1 MAIILSISMS
11 PVVYGATVAIDD
23 FTEAFDVSSGTGGNL
38 VAITDTYLSNTDGD
52 TYTWT
57 DSDSSGTAM
66 FGDTRTVNVGPV
78 NVVSSGFYGVTR
90 DPDNNAF
97 SSSGDTGTFSSV
109 SFSYT
114 DATGVDMS
122 ATPEWAFDIVDMDQ
136 PAKECVIATISLS
149 DGTDTVSAAI
159 FFTES
164 TLGFNSINLDE
175 LDDYDGY
182 GTSWSSSDWDSIKT
196 SVTDITVKYFSLE
209 TDKDFRIASKF
220 FTDVSY
226 GGLIQA
232 PEPSSLFLLGTVF
245 TGYMLRSRS
254 RRQR

>member
-1 MAIILSISMS
+1 MLSNEQQL
-11 PVVYGATVAIDD
+11 IDEIKEKLNCEHLI
-23 FTEAFDVSSGTGGNL
+23 FTETENKDGEFELQRIIDL
-38 VAITDTYLSNTDGD
+38 PAI
-52 TYTWT
+52 
-57 DSDSSGTAM
+57 
-66 FGDTRTVNVGPV
+66 
-78 NVVSSGFYGVTR
+78 
-90 DPDNNAF
+90 
-97 SSSGDTGTFSSV
+97 
-109 SFSYT
+109 
-114 DATGVDMS
+114 
-122 ATPEWAFDIVDMDQ
+122 
-136 PAKECVIATISLS
+136 
-149 DGTDTVSAAI
+149 
-159 FFTES
+159 
-164 TLGFNSINLDE
+164 
-175 LDDYDGY
+175 DDYDGY